1 MPTRAR
7 QRSRRGVSLL
17 EAVAAMA
24 IIGVTAASAL
34 AAVGREMRT
43 AERARMALQVEALA
57 TQRLDYMALLSD
69 RELQSLPDSVAGGE
83 FDEPLEQFTWKTS
96 VQPVSEQPGL
106 YDVHVDVIW
115 ADGTYG
121 LHSKLYRRPLTT
133 AAGRRATR

>member
-1 MPTRAR
+1 MPALGNRR
-7 QRSRRGVSLL
+7 LRRGVSLL

-34 AAVGREMRT
+34 AAVGREMKT

-69 RELQSLPDSVAGGE
+69 RELQSLPDSVADGE
-83 FDEPLEQFTWKTS
+83 FAEPLEQFTWKTT
-96 VQPVSEQPGL
+96 VKPVSEQPGL
-106 YDVHVDVIW
+106 YDVQVDVIW
-115 ADGTYG
+115 AEGKYG

-133 AAGRRATR
+133 TAARGATR